1 MSKVTIKNL
10 WSFMRRRI
18 SALLIVSL
26 VATGLTPALD
36 VRANNVTYR
45 FINEVEVDES
55 LVSDGMFYMPY
66 NYFDANE
73 NDDNNKYVFKVKRKG
88 EDLKAEKVKLTMVDM
103 TGKYGRDYTIK
114 VIDRAFFAENVKN
127 TLVSKSVE
135 EYMQKN
141 KYEEYNYSDAIVD
154 GSILA
159 DDIMTDE
166 EKENFVFTDDDKER
180 IVSDAKNILDEYGM
194 SGEIEKIDTNKNDGE
209 TQNESTVGVTQD
221 EPEDDGTTDKTV
233 SGFTKTDGEQ
243 GDTEESTTEES
254 TTADVGAST
263 ASPDES
269 TTEESTTE
277 ESTTE
282 ESTTADVGA
291 STASQENVGA
301 SSASPDESTTEES
314 TTTDVGTS
322 SASPEET
329 TTTVIE
335 ASSENTTQ
343 VSTSSEA
350 QKTHSSD
357 GMEEVTAS
365 PSTIVSAE
373 KATESALEESSL
385 FEASQSEIIYGDEV
399 VEYEALKASMS
410 ITEAYEMITGAKSDR
425 KKVIPDRSANT
436 FLPNSLDDAAYM
448 HDSIETIEEE
458 LKSAYVILNFKEGQA
473 EKLIEI
479 SIINDKKYR
488 GDRQIGFNLSSV
500 DESQVAGAYSSL
512 TLLIHED
519 EEAEPSYI
527 NFTKAEYDPKDG
539 YITVEVERSGIVSG
553 IATCMIDTEDITAK
567 AGRDY
572 SKVHAE
578 LLFGLGAN
586 KRTVKIPIVSKH
598 IKETSTFKLKLQEAK
613 GALIGDKDTATCTIR
628 KSDVSFKY
636 ADPKTNNRV
645 KSTDENVFGGSSTED
660 ANINIKVEEKNNVV
674 SIDDSETFGAGGS
687 DYDLDSIIL
696 GEPLDLEKCIKNFKS
711 EDANKNSN
719 HYFINGGK
727 GFHMYLENESVVGD
741 TAYYS
746 FFIDTKKT
754 GYRYDTAGVQFDWN
768 CTKNNSDITIE
779 EYLDD
784 SNSWN
789 TLYDTDN
796 DGFSRRTNNFWLK
809 NDKFISLM
817 YFNLRNQGGYWGK
830 DPTINIESIRPILKM
845 YKIILLEPE
854 IPELID
860 ENGQKVEASKY
871 ARFALT
877 SIEGAKSDHT
887 AVGWSGKTI
896 TVKLDNTI
904 NNPFYIA
911 GLYIESEDGRYSSYI
926 SANAV
931 NEGATSSFKIDEDFN
946 RRYDNL
952 ITEISRP
959 GGGGKNGKF
968 YIRPYLRAKETKVS
982 IVKDDRVDVKI
993 WNTNP
998 RRTSG
1003 DANEWEYHIGD
1014 VLHFNAKIKDK
1025 YANLFKCDGLNV
1037 YRVKPYSPEWI
1048 TIRRPVDGSDYFP
1061 LDSEYSEIRVVP
1073 LISPKDNQVIVAV
1086 KKTDVD
1092 KFDKSY
1098 GFFANA
1104 VSHEDADY
1112 VYYYIESDGSK
1123 IVGRYFDIKAKCI
1136 DDKNA
1141 PVWTEANKSDVKYM
1155 QNEYYFLGSEQSAD
1169 NLIYLTCEPADD
1181 KKYSVVG
1188 STYFEEVPIGGKTI
1202 DRYWQPAANIGILLD
1217 ETHYAYS
1224 DDKGSFAIMPSSG
1237 KNGYYNKFKIVSNGT
1252 EKYETVQLNQRKLA
1266 TREYVIEY
1274 ETGEER
1280 KTEQV
1285 YEVNAN
1291 EILISNHNTNHPYV
1305 TGVKSLSLEGTS
1317 YGAVYI
1323 NDNIT
1328 ILKASVQAKKLDG
1341 SNYTYEYTDEN
1352 GTVVTANENVKR
1364 VEFLVL
1370 DVYSHDIKKV
1380 IEATTSNADKTEWT
1394 ANTSFARGNYAEYK
1408 SGDRLYVRIVTD
1420 RKVGDGKGDDGSGVR
1435 KEVPLFNET
1444 TYQAISTSMPFIEE
1458 AEKEPYIVEID
1469 LPEEQMASLR
1479 LPIIGNLGAMLNLK
1493 GMSFGITH
1501 EGDRVR
1507 FYFGKKLT
1515 GKGNRY
1521 DNEGRTKADNGNVD
1535 ITLSNIKDEFYEMRD
1550 KINFNGKKRLGAMSI
1565 GVPSWTF
1572 EPIVGI
1578 YFEFMLV
1585 YNPSSQVT
1593 SQYDFTGGGGYFG
1606 GILDLKYT
1614 FYMLI
1619 YGIPFYIGGQVN
1631 LSLVAELGIA
1641 VDEGQHIPMNNPD
1654 QGFFDSLVTKSHLDF
1669 LIRAILMA
1677 SGYVGVGI
1685 AGTIGVRGGIHLHMT
1700 FIWNPTIKKK
1710 YSNVRPVGFAVTG
1723 DVRFWID
1730 AAFFSIPIPVY
1741 EWPYPLK
1748 LGYFE
1753 DIEKVYNKNSKS
1765 AKSNE
1770 GNIFGAAS
1778 SELKVK
1784 PRFSGNSTFVAN
1796 DNKKNDYGLFGG
1808 TYVEEKSMTI
1818 VKDVYDA
1825 AEPITEMY
1833 DCPNPLYGGDKCS
1846 LVVYLDDDGTQGDL
1860 DRTTLKYSIY
1870 HWGDGTWTE
1879 PKKVWE
1885 DSHTADFSPVLC
1897 TDWESRKILLAWA
1910 KRPDPVD
1917 ENTPKA
1923 DLLKKMEIY
1932 TCYFNCETEQFEEP
1946 VRMTTDTSYDYY
1958 PQLYYHDKQIRL
1970 YYLKNE
1976 NVGNIETAD
1985 DLLNNIQ
1992 PEVNGA
1998 YLMYML
2004 YDDPGDGG
2012 GRRWLRDY
2020 YYDYEFP
2027 SAMTEEQKEQFKN
2040 RWHGQRIQDLS
2051 IHIGGDTP
2059 DMDDPNI
2066 GDYSIQEI
2074 STIVASDDEFNIGMD
2089 LYRQWNENPTSDTF
2103 DAFWYWARQH
2113 TRKMN
2118 VCAYTVDED
2127 GDVNTKNDTE
2137 IYLKVKCATS
2147 SDAYTVRVTHNSV
2160 PDMLPKLHLHGE
2172 YDGAPVTLFWLQND
2186 SAIKM
2191 LDINEIVRK
2200 SEEESHAS
2208 RQMELGEVSIYTSD
2222 GLNIGDKI
2230 SNFVVFDD
2238 QRNNTYLVWQ
2248 QSSGDNESTYTDE
2261 SAFKQDLY
2269 IAGLVKSTDHSGEI
2283 VKTWTN
2289 PVRFTNNGKLNDL
2302 PTVECNEG
2310 HILFIDNQYNLKGS
2324 GDSYEITDSNLQ
2336 ATLYRP
2342 ESSLEISS
2350 VDNDIDTV
2358 YDNGSIK
2365 YKTVLGLKNVGLFEA
2380 DGFMYNGKITYGG
2393 KEITSFSGNTNNKV
2407 FPGNETLIGTAGR
2420 SSGEEAT
2427 PDIYFTLT
2435 KEQQKHLDRVK
2446 VNIHVEEHSTY
2457 DHGIDTSRD
2466 MFDVQEAFS
2475 FYNLEG
2481 VDAGEY
2487 SNVTVEQNGDTFI
2500 VKGIL
2505 KNSGNTDTNGNE
2517 KIYVLDQENW
2527 DADIAS
2533 SDYINLAMGDQMTF
2547 EIPID
2552 AAMFSDFPMGVKD
2565 LVVYVKNDEG
2575 KKLSDYEIAILNVM
2589 RPYYFEINDQKEVLE
2604 IELGNSMDLRTTY
2617 EPREKYKNATVLYSL
2632 RDKGVVSIKDN
2643 RIFGESLGSTK
2654 LVLTTKEFGG
2664 ADEIEVNVVANRGGS
2679 GGSSSGGGGAGPAL
2693 PSDAVINTTK
2703 VDITRANSMI
2713 IDKAINQFS
2722 WVYNPTSNKFKL
2734 NFTLNGQIIPATN
2747 GFYTIRDTIISD
2759 IAGNKL
2765 PVIKEDTYYFDK
2777 EGNMITGWVNT
2788 LDNKWYFFENLKTID
2803 EGKMIIGWKKIKD
2816 VWYYFLADGTMLR
2829 NAITPDGFRVGDDG
2843 GYISDI
2849 YITN

>member
-1 MSKVTIKNL
+1 
-10 WSFMRRRI
+10 
-18 SALLIVSL
+18 
-26 VATGLTPALD
+26 
-36 VRANNVTYR
+36 
-45 FINEVEVDES
+45 
-55 LVSDGMFYMPY
+55 
-66 NYFDANE
+66 
-73 NDDNNKYVFKVKRKG
+73 
-88 EDLKAEKVKLTMVDM
+88 
-103 TGKYGRDYTIK
+103 
-114 VIDRAFFAENVKN
+114 
-127 TLVSKSVE
+127 
-135 EYMQKN
+135 
-141 KYEEYNYSDAIVD
+141 
-154 GSILA
+154 
-159 DDIMTDE
+159 
-166 EKENFVFTDDDKER
+166 
-180 IVSDAKNILDEYGM
+180 
-194 SGEIEKIDTNKNDGE
+194 
-209 TQNESTVGVTQD
+209 
-221 EPEDDGTTDKTV
+221 
-233 SGFTKTDGEQ
+233 
-243 GDTEESTTEES
+243 
-254 TTADVGAST
+254 
-263 ASPDES
+263 
-269 TTEESTTE
+269 
-277 ESTTE
+277 
-282 ESTTADVGA
+282 
-291 STASQENVGA
+291 
-301 SSASPDESTTEES
+301 
-314 TTTDVGTS
+314 
-322 SASPEET
+322 
-329 TTTVIE
+329 
-335 ASSENTTQ
+335 
-343 VSTSSEA
+343 
-350 QKTHSSD
+350 
-357 GMEEVTAS
+357 
-365 PSTIVSAE
+365 
-373 KATESALEESSL
+373 
-385 FEASQSEIIYGDEV
+385 
-399 VEYEALKASMS
+399 
-410 ITEAYEMITGAKSDR
+410 
-425 KKVIPDRSANT
+425 
-436 FLPNSLDDAAYM
+436 
-448 HDSIETIEEE
+448 
-458 LKSAYVILNFKEGQA
+458 
-473 EKLIEI
+473 
-479 SIINDKKYR
+479 
-488 GDRQIGFNLSSV
+488 
-500 DESQVAGAYSSL
+500 
-512 TLLIHED
+512 
-519 EEAEPSYI
+519 
-527 NFTKAEYDPKDG
+527 
-539 YITVEVERSGIVSG
+539 
-553 IATCMIDTEDITAK
+553 
-567 AGRDY
+567 
-572 SKVHAE
+572 
-578 LLFGLGAN
+578 
-586 KRTVKIPIVSKH
+586 
-598 IKETSTFKLKLQEAK
+598 
-613 GALIGDKDTATCTIR
+613 
-628 KSDVSFKY
+628 
-636 ADPKTNNRV
+636 
-645 KSTDENVFGGSSTED
+645 
-660 ANINIKVEEKNNVV
+660 
-674 SIDDSETFGAGGS
+674 
-687 DYDLDSIIL
+687 
-696 GEPLDLEKCIKNFKS
+696 
-711 EDANKNSN
+711 
-719 HYFINGGK
+719 
-727 GFHMYLENESVVGD
+727 
-741 TAYYS
+741 
-746 FFIDTKKT
+746 
-754 GYRYDTAGVQFDWN
+754 
-768 CTKNNSDITIE
+768 
-779 EYLDD
+779 
-784 SNSWN
+784 
-789 TLYDTDN
+789 
-796 DGFSRRTNNFWLK
+796 
-809 NDKFISLM
+809 
-817 YFNLRNQGGYWGK
+817 
-830 DPTINIESIRPILKM
+830 M

-2589 RPYYFEINDQKEVLE
+2589 RPYNFAINDQKEVLE